1 MAEYVILN
9 QEFLQQR
16 YVFIGKKCTIWYYTL
31 KSKIDRANGCFYN
44 FGKLFYENGK

>member
-16 YVFIGKKCTIWYYTL
+16 YFFIGKKCNISYHTL
-31 KSKIDRANGCFYN
+31 KSETHRANGCFYN
-44 FGKLFYENGK
+44 IGKLFYENGK